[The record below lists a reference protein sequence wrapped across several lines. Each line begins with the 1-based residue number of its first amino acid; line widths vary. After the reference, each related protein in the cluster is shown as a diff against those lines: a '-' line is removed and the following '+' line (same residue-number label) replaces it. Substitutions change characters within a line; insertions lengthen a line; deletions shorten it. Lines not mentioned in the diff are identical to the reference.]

1 MLQTFSRRNFALQ
14 PRDILREKI
23 LTPNGDNKNF
33 REWGSSITGSEATLY
48 LACSLNDGS
57 SSLADWIVNGTTDEF
72 HFAATS
78 HMHMSRFA
86 SKRLIFLLCNQNPA
100 PCQVLPTAGLNF
112 SVLCLQ
118 RQIYTYTYAYT

>member
-1 MLQTFSRRNFALQ
+1 MLQTFSNRNFALQ

-23 LTPNGDNKNF
+23 VTPNGDNKNF
-33 REWGSSITGSEATLY
+33 CEWGRSIPGNEATLD

-57 SSLADWIVNGTTDEF
+57 GSLADWTVNGTTDEL

-78 HMHMSRFA
+78 RKHMSRFA
-86 SKRLIFLLCNQNPA
+86 SKRLIFLLCSQNPA
-100 PCQVLPTAGLNF
+100 PCQVLPTAGLNV

-118 RQIYTYTYAYT
+118 RQICTYT